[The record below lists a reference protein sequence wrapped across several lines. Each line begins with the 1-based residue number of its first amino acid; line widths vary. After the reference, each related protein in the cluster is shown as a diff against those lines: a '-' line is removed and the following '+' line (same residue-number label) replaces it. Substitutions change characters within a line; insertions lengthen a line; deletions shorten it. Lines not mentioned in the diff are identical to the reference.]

1 MEMYQL
7 WDVGSG
13 NRLGEFYTEGEALET
28 VRVIIRDDPGAVE
41 TLALLVEDSRGDL
54 AEISS
59 GPELLKVLHQP
70 A

>member
-28 VRVIIRDDPGAVE
+28 VRVIADDDPGALE
-41 TLALLVEDSRGDL
+41 TLVLLVEDSRGAL

-59 GPELLKVLHQP
+59 GPELQELWRQP

>member
-7 WDVGSG
+7 WDTGSG

-28 VRVIIRDDPGAVE
+28 VRVIADDDPDALE
-41 TLALLVEDSRGDL
+41 TLVLLVEDSRGAL

-59 GPELLKVLHQP
+59 GPELQELLRQP